1 MPSKLTM
8 YKIENT
14 IATAQ
19 TAGTT
24 YSKPIRGKI
33 ISVKLVF
40 TNSTPAN
47 SSDRDVNLWEMNPED
62 DDDVSDALQQVL
74 DVGSLGASPSA
85 DNVVYYPRA
94 PLQDYQGVALDL
106 SDAQGGNNAVYGP
119 FVVFGRLMLQVT
131 AAAAGDITRAYV
143 LVEEY

>member
-1 MPSKLTM
+1 MASKLTM
-8 YKIENT
+8 HKIENT
-14 IATAQ
+14 IAAAQ

-24 YSKPIRGKI
+24 YSRPIRGKI
-33 ISVKLVF
+33 VSIKLVF

-47 SSDRDVNLWEMNPED
+47 SSDRDVNIWEMNPED
-62 DDDVSDALQQVL
+62 NVDVSDALQQVL
-74 DVGSLGASPSA
+74 DVGTLGADPSA
-85 DNVVYYPRA
+85 DNIVYYPRA

-106 SDAQGGNNAVYGP
+106 SDAQGGNIAAYGE

-131 AAAAGDITRAYV
+131 AAVAGDITRAYV